1 MSSIFKE
8 INAVKENKM
17 ENPGQYVVIPLST
30 ENIISQKS
38 WKLWEKR
45 KKDDPE
51 RDNVTQLNLNQP
63 YSALRWQI
71 VGTRSSKNMAGK
83 LQASFILCIHLVS
96 FPALKWRKRGINKTL
111 WHIQEWATYLKETSI
126 SKCPLLQMHDLFP
139 PYLALHYSYSICSYI
154 PKILRYLSLNLIPS
168 QFVFP
173 PHLHFILRGGHLK
186 FRKRWVW

>member
-8 INAVKENKM
+8 INAVNENKM

-71 VGTRSSKNMAGK
+71 VGTRSSAGK
-83 LQASFILCIHLVS
+83 LQASFTLCIHLVS
-96 FPALKWRKRGINKTL
+96 FPALKWRKIGISKTL
-111 WHIQEWATYLKETSI
+111 WHIYEQPTLK
-126 SKCPLLQMHDLFP
+126 KQ
-139 PYLALHYSYSICSYI
+139 
-154 PKILRYLSLNLIPS
+154 
-168 QFVFP
+168 VFP
-173 PHLHFILRGGHLK
+173 NVLFCKCMTCFLHIWLCITHIPFAVIYPK
-186 FRKRWVW
+186 FWDIYH